1 MWQKYKV
8 FSDKSL
14 IHINE
19 SAKNNIPIR
28 DVDRVKSF
36 KHFEE
41 LTIKGQIQFV
51 SSDPEKIF
59 KNLFQDFDEI
69 TAAGG
74 LVINSARIL
83 LIKRFGFWDL
93 PKGKLEKGEEPSS
106 CALREVQEE
115 CGLSNELKIVKEM
128 SPSYHVYEHEN
139 NSILKKTIWFQMAS
153 SFSEKLIPQLEED
166 IVECRWVPI
175 GEIDNYLG
183 STYPLIGALLN
194 DFIGD
199 K

>member
-1 MWQKYKV
+1 MIY
-8 FSDKSL
+8 
-14 IHINE
+14 INE
-19 SAKNNIPIR
+19 SAKNNIPLI
-28 DVDRVKSF
+28 DIHRVKSF

-51 SSDPEKIF
+51 SSEPKKFF
-59 KNLFQDFDEI
+59 KNLFQDFDVI

-74 LVINSARIL
+74 LVINSDRIL

-93 PKGKLEKGEEPSS
+93 PKGKLEIGEEPSS

-128 SPSYHVYEHEN
+128 RSSYHVYEYEN
-139 NSILKKTIWFQMAS
+139 KSILKKTIWFQMSS

-175 GEIDNYLG
+175 EEIDNYLNL
-183 STYPLIGALLN
+183 SYPLIGALLN